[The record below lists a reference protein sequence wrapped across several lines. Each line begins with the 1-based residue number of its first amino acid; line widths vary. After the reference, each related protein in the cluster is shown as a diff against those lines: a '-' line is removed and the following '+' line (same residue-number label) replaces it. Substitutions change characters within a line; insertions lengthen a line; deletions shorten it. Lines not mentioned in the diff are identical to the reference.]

1 MPLFDRQRLC
11 ACRAGN
17 VAERPCRVRVVCTV
31 AYRGGAVVAGYT
43 EWRRKFY
50 LAKIEQAEKQAAKAV
65 GVEAVQGFLAVAEGY
80 RALLKRLEPQ

>member
-1 MPLFDRQRLC
+1 M
-11 ACRAGN
+11 
-17 VAERPCRVRVVCTV
+17 
-31 AYRGGAVVAGYT
+31 AGYT

-80 RALLKRLEPQ
+80 RALLKRLEPQEHSK